1 MQFFGRLVSTL
12 SGVTNLF
19 SNPFRVKEVAVADY
33 SSSGRVREERQL
45 CLFQNAPSRTWDC
58 ILVNPRNPQSGFRL
72 FQLET
77 EADALVNFQQYSSQL
92 PPFYESS
99 NHILHVEVLQQLTD
113 LIRNHPS
120 WSVAHLAVE
129 LGIREC
135 FHHSRIISCANNR
148 ENEEGCTPLH
158 LACRKGDWEILV
170 ELVQYCHAQMDVT
183 DNNGETA
190 FHYAVQS
197 DNSQVLQLL
206 GKNASAGVNQVNNQG
221 LTPLHLACQLGKQEM
236 VRVLLLCNA
245 RCNIMGPSGYPIHMA
260 MKFSQKG
267 CAEMIVSMDSSQIHS
282 KDPRYGAS
290 PLHWAKTA
298 EQGKLRCAGVQR
310 PFQAQATGMKWG
322 SALGS
327 GLSGS
332 KVQALRG
339 CWMACLLL
347 KRGCDVNSTSSVGNT
362 ALHVAV
368 MRNRFDCVMALLTH
382 GANAEARG
390 EHGNTPL
397 HLAVSKDNMEMVKAL
412 IVFGAEVDIPNDF
425 GETPA
430 FIASKNS
437 KLVTRKALL
446 TLLRTVGADYRSP
459 LVQGVPAEQCSPA
472 ARSFSLER
480 SPPPPISF
488 NNLELQD
495 LMHISRARKPAF
507 ILSSMRDE
515 KRTRDHLLCLD
526 GGGVKG
532 LVIIQLLIAI
542 EKASGIA
549 TKDLFDWVA
558 GTSTGGI
565 LALAILHG
573 KSMAYMRGVYFRM
586 KDEVFQGSRPYESG
600 PLEEFLKREFGEHTK
615 MTDVKKPKVMLTGTL
630 SDRQPAELHLFRNYE
645 APECVREPRVGQNVN
660 LKPPPQPSEQ
670 LVWRAAR
677 SSGAAPTYFRPNGR
691 FLDGGLLANN
701 PTLDAMTEIHEYNQD
716 LIRKGQGNKVK
727 KLSVVVSLGTGRSPQ
742 VPVTCVDVFRPS
754 SPWELAKTVFGAKE
768 LGKMVVECCTDPD
781 GRAVDRARAWCEMVG
796 IQYFRLSPQLGTDI
810 MLDEVND
817 TVLVNALWQTE
828 VYVYEHR
835 EQFQE
840 LIQLL
845 LSP

>member
-1 MQFFGRLVSTL
+1 MGEQAQLTRDPVFFQTAGAGRGTPQLGRGMQFFGRLVNTL
-12 SGVTNLF
+12 SSVTNLF
-19 SNPFRVKEVAVADY
+19 SNPFRVKEVPVADY
-33 SSSGRVREERQL
+33 ATCSRVCEEGQL
-45 CLFQNAPSRTWDC
+45 VLFHNVPNHTWDC
-58 ILVNPRNPQSGFRL
+58 ILVNPRNLQNGFRL
-72 FQLET
+72 FQLEV
-77 EADALVNFQQYSSQL
+77 EADSLVSFQQYSAQL

-99 NHILHVEVLQQLTD
+99 AQALHLETLQHLTD
-113 LIRNHPS
+113 LVRSHPS

-135 FHHSRIISCANNR
+135 FHHSRIISK

-158 LACRKGDWEILV
+158 LACRKGDSEVLV
-170 ELVQYCHAQMDVT
+170 ELVHYCHAQLDVT

-190 FHYAVQS
+190 FHYAVQGDS
-197 DNSQVLQLL
+197 SQVLQLL
-206 GKNASAGVNQVNNQG
+206 GKNASAGLNQVNNQG

-245 RCNIMGPSGYPIHMA
+245 RCNILGPTGYPIHTA
-260 MKFSQKG
+260 MKFSQRG
-267 CAEMIVSMDSSQIHS
+267 CAEMIISMDSNQIHS

-298 EQGKLRCAGVQR
+298 E
-310 PFQAQATGMKWG
+310 
-322 SALGS
+322 
-327 GLSGS
+327 
-332 KVQALRG
+332 
-339 CWMACLLL
+339 MARMLL
-347 KRGCDVNSTSSVGNT
+347 KRGSDVNSTSSTGNT

-368 MRNRFDCVMALLTH
+368 MRNRFECVMVLLTH
-382 GANAEARG
+382 GAHAGARG

-397 HLAVSKDNMEMVKAL
+397 HLAMSKDNVELVKAL
-412 IVFGAEVDIPNDF
+412 IVFGAEVDTPNDF
-425 GETPA
+425 GETPM
-430 FIASKNS
+430 FMASKVH
-437 KLVTRKALL
+437 K
-446 TLLRTVGADYRSP
+446 
-459 LVQGVPAEQCSPA
+459 
-472 ARSFSLER
+472 
-480 SPPPPISF
+480 
-488 NNLELQD
+488 ELQD
-495 LMHISRARKPAF
+495 ILHISRARKPAF

-515 KRTRDHLLCLD
+515 KRSHDHLLCLD

-532 LVIIQLLIAI
+532 LVIIQLLLAI
-542 EKASGIA
+542 ERASGIA

-565 LALAILHG
+565 LALSILHG

-586 KDEVFQGSRPYESG
+586 KDEVFRGSRPYESG

-645 APECVREPRVGQNVN
+645 APEVVREPRFSQNIH
-660 LKPPPQPSEQ
+660 LKPTTHPSEQ

-716 LIRKGQGNKVK
+716 LIRKGQGSKVK

-742 VPVTCVDVFRPS
+742 VPVTCVDIFRPS
-754 SPWELAKTVFGAKE
+754 NPWELAKTVFGAKE
-768 LGKMVVECCTDPD
+768 LGKMVVDCCTDPD
-781 GRAVDRARAWCEMVG
+781 GRAVDRARAWCEMVET
-796 IQYFRLSPQLGTDI
+796 QYFRLNPQLGTDI
-810 MLDEVND
+810 MLDEVSD
-817 TVLVNALWQTE
+817 AVLVNALWETE
-828 VYVYEHR
+828 VYIHEHR
-835 EQFQE
+835 DQFQK
-840 LIQLL
+840 LVQLL

>member
-1 MQFFGRLVSTL
+1 MQFFGRLVNTL

-33 SSSGRVREERQL
+33 TSSDRVREEGQL
-45 CLFQNAPSRTWDC
+45 ILFQNTPNRTWDC
-58 ILVNPRNPQSGFRL
+58 VLVNPRSPQSGFRL
-72 FQLET
+72 FQLGL

-92 PPFYESS
+92 LPFYESS
-99 NHILHVEVLQQLTD
+99 PQVLHTEVLQHLTD

-135 FHHSRIISCANNR
+135 FHHSRVISCANCT

-158 LACRKGDWEILV
+158 LACRKGDGEILV

-183 DNNGETA
+183 DNKGETV
-190 FHYAVQS
+190 FHYAVQG

-206 GKNASAGVNQVNNQG
+206 GKNAVAGLNQVNNQG

-245 RCNIMGPSGYPIHMA
+245 RCNIMGPDGYPIHSA

-267 CAEMIVSMDSSQIHS
+267 CAEMIISMDSSQIHS

-290 PLHWAKTA
+290 PLHWAKNA
-298 EQGKLRCAGVQR
+298 E
-310 PFQAQATGMKWG
+310 
-322 SALGS
+322 
-327 GLSGS
+327 
-332 KVQALRG
+332 
-339 CWMACLLL
+339 MARMLL
-347 KRGCDVNSTSSVGNT
+347 KRGCNVNSTSSAGNT

-368 MRNRFDCVMALLTH
+368 MRNRFDCAIVLLTH
-382 GANAEARG
+382 GANADARG

-397 HLAVSKDNMEMVKAL
+397 HLAMSKDNVEMIKAL
-412 IVFGAEVDIPNDF
+412 IVFGAEVDSPNDF
-425 GETPA
+425 GETPT
-430 FIASKNS
+430 FLASK
-437 KLVTRKALL
+437 
-446 TLLRTVGADYRSP
+446 
-459 LVQGVPAEQCSPA
+459 
-472 ARSFSLER
+472 
-480 SPPPPISF
+480 ISRQ
-488 NNLELQD
+488 LQD

-507 ILSSMRDE
+507 ILGSMRDE
-515 KRTRDHLLCLD
+515 KRTHDHLLCLD

-532 LVIIQLLIAI
+532 LIIIQLLIAI
-542 EKASGIA
+542 EKASGVA

-586 KDEVFQGSRPYESG
+586 KDEVFRGSRPYESG

-630 SDRQPAELHLFRNYE
+630 SDRQPAELHLFRNYD
-645 APECVREPRVGQNVN
+645 APETVREPRFNQNVN
-660 LKPPPQPSEQ
+660 LRPPAQPSDQ

-716 LIRKGQGNKVK
+716 LIRKAAESDPSQSNSPIVCGWGAWDPKWEASPKIILQIGSRACSETNKRSSGRARWLTSVIPALWEAEGQANKVK
-727 KLSVVVSLGTGRSPQ
+727 KLSIVVSLGTGRSPQ

-754 SPWELAKTVFGAKE
+754 NPWELAKTVFGAKE
-768 LGKMVVECCTDPD
+768 LGKMVVDCCTDPD

-796 IQYFRLSPQLGTDI
+796 IQYFRLNPQLGTDI
-810 MLDEVND
+810 MLDEVSD
-817 TVLVNALWQTE
+817 TVLVNALWETE
-828 VYVYEHR
+828 VYIYEHR
-835 EQFQE
+835 EEFQK

>member
-1 MQFFGRLVSTL
+1 MQFFGRLVNTL
-12 SGVTNLF
+12 SNVTTLF
-19 SNPFRVKEVAVADY
+19 SNPFRVKAVALTDY
-33 SSSGRVREERQL
+33 ASSSRVLEEGQL
-45 CLFQNAPSRTWDC
+45 ILFQNTSSRTWDC
-58 ILVNPRNPQSGFRL
+58 ILVNPRNSQSGFRL
-72 FQLET
+72 FQLES
-77 EADALVNFQQYSSQL
+77 EAEALRSFQLFSSQL

-99 NHILHVEVLQQLTD
+99 AQVLHAEVLQHLSD

-129 LGIREC
+129 LGILEC
-135 FHHSRIISCANNR
+135 FHHSRVISCANST

-158 LACRKGDWEILV
+158 LACRKGDGEILV

-183 DNNGETA
+183 DSKGETA
-190 FHYAVQS
+190 FHYAVQGDS
-197 DNSQVLQLL
+197 SQVLQLL
-206 GKNASAGVNQVNNQG
+206 GKNTSSGLNQANHQG
-221 LTPLHLACQLGKQEM
+221 LTPLHLACQLGKEEM

-245 RCNIMGPSGYPIHMA
+245 RCNVVGPGGYPIHTA

-267 CAEMIVSMDSSQIHS
+267 CAEMIISMDSNQIHS

-290 PLHWAKTA
+290 PLHWAKNA
-298 EQGKLRCAGVQR
+298 E
-310 PFQAQATGMKWG
+310 
-322 SALGS
+322 
-327 GLSGS
+327 
-332 KVQALRG
+332 
-339 CWMACLLL
+339 MARMLL
-347 KRGCDVNSTSSVGNT
+347 KRGCDVDSTSTSGNT

-368 MRNRFDCVMALLTH
+368 MRNRCDCVMVLLTH
-382 GANAEARG
+382 GANADARG

-397 HLAVSKDNMEMVKAL
+397 HLAMLKDNVEMVKAL
-412 IVFGAEVDIPNDF
+412 IVFGAEVDTPNDS

-430 FIASKNS
+430 FIASKIS
-437 KLVTRKALL
+437 KLVTRKAFL
-446 TLLRTVGADYRSP
+446 TLLRTVGANCSLPPIQGAPSEHGSVASP
-459 LVQGVPAEQCSPA
+459 LPC
-472 ARSFSLER
+472 SLER
-480 SPPPPISF
+480 AQPPLISLSR
-488 NNLELQD
+488 LELQD
-495 LMHISRARKPAF
+495 VLHISRARKPPF

-515 KRTRDHLLCLD
+515 KRTHDHLLCLD

-542 EKASGIA
+542 EKASGVA

-565 LALAILHG
+565 LALAILHS
-573 KSMAYMRGVYFRM
+573 KSMSYMRGVYFRM
-586 KDEVFQGSRPYESG
+586 KDEVFRGSRPYESG

-645 APECVREPRVGQNVN
+645 APEAIREPRFSQNVN
-660 LKPPPQPSEQ
+660 LKPPAQPEEQ

-701 PTLDAMTEIHEYNQD
+701 PTLDAMTEIHEFNQD
-716 LIRKGQGNKVK
+716 LIRK
-727 KLSVVVSLGTGRSPQ
+727 
-742 VPVTCVDVFRPS
+742 
-754 SPWELAKTVFGAKE
+754 
-768 LGKMVVECCTDPD
+768 CTDAD

-796 IQYFRLSPQLGTDI
+796 IQYFRLNPQLGTDI

-817 TVLVNALWQTE
+817 AVLVNVLWETE
-828 VYVYEHR
+828 VYIYEHR
-835 EQFQE
+835 EQFQK
-840 LIQLL
+840 LVQQL

>member
-1 MQFFGRLVSTL
+1 MGDRAQLTRDPVFFQTEGEGGGAPQPAPQKMQFFGRLVNTL
-12 SGVTNLF
+12 SSVTTLF
-19 SNPFRVKEVAVADY
+19 SNPFRVKEVAMSDY
-33 SSSGRVREERQL
+33 TSSHRAREEGQL
-45 CLFQNAPSRTWDC
+45 ILFQNASSRTWDC
-58 ILVNPRNPQSGFRL
+58 ILVNPRSPQSGFRL
-72 FQLET
+72 FQLES

-99 NHILHVEVLQQLTD
+99 LQVLHAEVLQQLTD

-135 FHHSRIISCANNR
+135 FHHSRIISCANSR

-158 LACRKGDWEILV
+158 LACRRGDGEIVV
-170 ELVQYCHAQMDVT
+170 ELVQHCHAQMDVT
-183 DNNGETA
+183 DNQGETA
-190 FHYAVQS
+190 FHYAVQG

-206 GKNASAGVNQVNNQG
+206 GKSASAGLNQANNRG
-221 LTPLHLACQLGKQEM
+221 LTPLHLACQLGRQEM

-245 RCNIMGPSGYPIHMA
+245 RCNVVGPAGYPIHVA
-260 MKFSQKG
+260 MKFSQRG
-267 CAEMIVSMDSSQIHS
+267 CAEMIIGMDSNQIHS

-290 PLHWAKTA
+290 PLHWAKNA
-298 EQGKLRCAGVQR
+298 E
-310 PFQAQATGMKWG
+310 
-322 SALGS
+322 
-327 GLSGS
+327 
-332 KVQALRG
+332 
-339 CWMACLLL
+339 MARMLL
-347 KRGCDVNSTSSVGNT
+347 KRGCDVNGTSSAGNT

-368 MRNRFDCVMALLTH
+368 MRKRFDVVMVLLTF

-397 HLAVSKDNMEMVKAL
+397 HLAMSKDNLEMIKAL
-412 IVFGAEVDIPNDF
+412 IVFGAEVDTPNDS

-430 FIASKNS
+430 FIASKIS

-446 TLLRTVGADYRSP
+446 TLLRTMGADCRLP
-459 LVQGVPAEQCSPA
+459 LIQGVPSGQGSATSHHPFSP
-472 ARSFSLER
+472 ER
-480 SPPPPISF
+480 AQPPPVSL

-507 ILSSMRDE
+507 VLSSMRDE
-515 KRTRDHLLCLD
+515 KRTHDHLLCLD

-532 LVIIQLLIAI
+532 LIIIQLLIAI
-542 EKASGIA
+542 EKASGVA

-565 LALAILHG
+565 LALAILHS

-586 KDEVFQGSRPYESG
+586 KDEVFRGSRPYESG

-645 APECVREPRVGQNVN
+645 APEPVREPRFSQNVN
-660 LKPPPQPSEQ
+660 LKPLTRPSDQ

-716 LIRKGQGNKVK
+716 LIRKGQDSK
-727 KLSVVVSLGTGRSPQ
+727 
-742 VPVTCVDVFRPS
+742 
-754 SPWELAKTVFGAKE
+754 
-768 LGKMVVECCTDPD
+768 CTDPD

-796 IQYFRLSPQLGTDI
+796 VQYFRLNPQLGTDI
-810 MLDEVND
+810 MLDEVSD
-817 TVLVNALWQTE
+817 TVLVNALWETE
-828 VYVYEHR
+828 VYIHEHR
-835 EQFQE
+835 EQFQQ
-840 LIQLL
+840 LVQLL
-845 LSP
+845 LAP

>member
-1 MQFFGRLVSTL
+1 MGDHARLTRDPIFFQTEGAGGGASSPAPQKMQFFGRLVNTL
-12 SGVTNLF
+12 SSVTNLF

-33 SSSGRVREERQL
+33 TSSARVRDEGQL
-45 CLFQNAPSRTWDC
+45 ILFQNIPNRTWDC
-58 ILVNPRNPQSGFRL
+58 ILVNPRNSQSGFRL

-99 NHILHVEVLQQLTD
+99 KHVLHTEVLQQLTD

-120 WSVAHLAVE
+120 WSAAHLAVE

-158 LACRKGDWEILV
+158 LACRKGDGEILV

-190 FHYAVQS
+190 FHYAVQG

-206 GKNASAGVNQVNNQG
+206 GKNASAGLNRVNNQG
-221 LTPLHLACQLGKQEM
+221 QTPLHLACQMGKQEM

-245 RCNIMGPSGYPIHMA
+245 RCNIMGPTGYPIHTA
-260 MKFSQKG
+260 MKFCHKG
-267 CAEMIVSMDSSQIHS
+267 CAEMIISMDSNQIHS

-290 PLHWAKTA
+290 PLHWAKNA
-298 EQGKLRCAGVQR
+298 E
-310 PFQAQATGMKWG
+310 
-322 SALGS
+322 
-327 GLSGS
+327 
-332 KVQALRG
+332 
-339 CWMACLLL
+339 MARMLL
-347 KRGCDVNSTSSVGNT
+347 KRGCDVNSTSCVGNT

-368 MRNRFDCVMALLTH
+368 MRNRFDCVMVLLTY
-382 GANAEARG
+382 GANADARG

-397 HLAVSKDNMEMVKAL
+397 HLAMSNDNVEMIKAL
-412 IVFGAEVDIPNDF
+412 IVFGAEVDAPNDF

-430 FIASKNS
+430 SIASKIS
-437 KLVTRKALL
+437 KLVTRKTLL
-446 TLLRTVGADYRSP
+446 TLLRTVGADYRLP
-459 LVQGVPAEQCSPA
+459 LTHEAPSEQCSTTTHQ
-472 ARSFSLER
+472 SSSLER
-480 SPPPPISF
+480 SQPPPISL

-495 LMHISRARKPAF
+495 IVQISRSRKPAF

-515 KRTRDHLLCLD
+515 KRTHDHLLCLD

-542 EKASGIA
+542 EKASGVA

-565 LALAILHG
+565 LALAILHS

-586 KDEVFQGSRPYESG
+586 KDEVFRGSRPYESG

-645 APECVREPRVGQNVN
+645 APESVREPRFSQNIN
-660 LKPPPQPSEQ
+660 LKPPTQPSDQ

-727 KLSVVVSLGTGRSPQ
+727 KLSIVVSLGTGRSPQ

-754 SPWELAKTVFGAKE
+754 NPWELAKTVFGAKE
-768 LGKMVVECCTDPD
+768 LGKMVVDCCTDPD

-796 IQYFRLSPQLGTDI
+796 IQYFRQIEPPAGDRHHAGRGERHSAGQRPVGD
-810 MLDEVND
+810 
-817 TVLVNALWQTE
+817 
-828 VYVYEHR
+828 
-835 EQFQE
+835 
-840 LIQLL
+840 
-845 LSP
+845 

>member
-1 MQFFGRLVSTL
+1 MRSHRGQLSAGPSWPEAEDKHWWGAIWEPEQGTAVLGEVGMGDRAQLTRDPVFFQTEGAGGGAQPPAPRKMQFFGRLVNTL
-12 SGVTNLF
+12 SSVTNLF

-33 SSSGRVREERQL
+33 TSSSRVQEEGQL
-45 CLFQNAPSRTWDC
+45 ILFQNIPNRTWDC
-58 ILVNPRNPQSGFRL
+58 ILVNPRNSQSGFRL

-77 EADALVNFQQYSSQL
+77 EADALVNFQHYSLQL

-99 NHILHVEVLQQLTD
+99 GHVLHVEVLQQLTD

-158 LACRKGDWEILV
+158 LACRKGDGEILV

-190 FHYAVQS
+190 FHYAVQG
-197 DNSQVLQLL
+197 DNAQVLQLL
-206 GKNASAGVNQVNNQG
+206 GKNASAGLNRVNNQG
-221 LTPLHLACQLGKQEM
+221 QTPLHLACQMGKQEM
-236 VRVLLLCNA
+236 VRLLLLCNA
-245 RCNIMGPSGYPIHMA
+245 RCNVMGSTGYPIHTA
-260 MKFSQKG
+260 MKFSHKG
-267 CAEMIVSMDSSQIHS
+267 CAEMIISMDSNQIHS

-298 EQGKLRCAGVQR
+298 E
-310 PFQAQATGMKWG
+310 
-322 SALGS
+322 
-327 GLSGS
+327 
-332 KVQALRG
+332 
-339 CWMACLLL
+339 MARMLL
-347 KRGCDVNSTSSVGNT
+347 KRGCDVNSTSSTGNT

-368 MRNRFDCVMALLTH
+368 MRNRFDCVMALLTY
-382 GANAEARG
+382 GANADARG

-397 HLAVSKDNMEMVKAL
+397 HLAMSKDNVEMIKAL
-412 IVFGAEVDIPNDF
+412 IVFGAEVDTPNDS

-430 FIASKNS
+430 FIASKIS
-437 KLVTRKALL
+437 KLVTRKTLL
-446 TLLRTVGADYRSP
+446 TLLRTIGANYSLP
-459 LVQGVPAEQCSPA
+459 LTQEAPSEQSSTTTHH
-472 ARSFSLER
+472 SFSLER
-480 SPPPPISF
+480 SQPPPISL

-495 LMHISRARKPAF
+495 IVHISRSRKPAF

-515 KRTRDHLLCLD
+515 KRTHDHLLCLD

-542 EKASGIA
+542 EKASGVA

-565 LALAILHG
+565 LALAILHS

-586 KDEVFQGSRPYESG
+586 KDEVFRGSRPYESG

-630 SDRQPAELHLFRNYE
+630 SDRQPAELHLFRNYD
-645 APECVREPRVGQNVN
+645 APESVREPRFSQNIN
-660 LKPPPQPSEQ
+660 LKPPTQPSEQ

-716 LIRKGQGNKVK
+716 MIRKGQRNKVK
-727 KLSVVVSLGTGRSPQ
+727 KLSIVVSLGTGKSPQ

-754 SPWELAKTVFGAKE
+754 NPWELAKTVFGAKE
-768 LGKMVVECCTDPD
+768 LGKMVVDCCTDPD
-781 GRAVDRARAWCEMVG
+781 GRAVDRARAWCEMVD
-796 IQYFRLSPQLGTDI
+796 IQYFSP
-810 MLDEVND
+810 
-817 TVLVNALWQTE
+817 
-828 VYVYEHR
+828 
-835 EQFQE
+835 
-840 LIQLL
+840 
-845 LSP
+845 PP